1 MKAWVYI
8 QAFSVNVPF
17 CTPGRTAF
25 SVCSCTFQLPPCTPT
40 CLTFFVYEWN
50 VLYHVFCSNCVC
62 LMHKTTQIS
71 EVFPTICTA
80 TSHPSFVLMV
90 VAISPESFDV
100 CIALYSILHLLY
112 LYSISSV
119 YCMHIN
125 MYIHSCMYVQYVYIP
140 MYMYVCLFIIFH
152 QKCVAIHVH
161 PVYAKYG
168 DV

>member
-1 MKAWVYI
+1 MYHSVLQVEQPSLSAR
-8 QAFSVNVPF
+8 AHFSYLH
-17 CTPGRTAF
+17 A
-25 SVCSCTFQLPPCTPT
+25 LP
-40 CLTFFVYEWN
+40 LVFFVYEWN

-125 MYIHSCMYVQYVYIP
+125 MYIHSCMYV
-140 MYMYVCLFIIFH
+140 
-152 QKCVAIHVH
+152 
-161 PVYAKYG
+161 
-168 DV
+168 